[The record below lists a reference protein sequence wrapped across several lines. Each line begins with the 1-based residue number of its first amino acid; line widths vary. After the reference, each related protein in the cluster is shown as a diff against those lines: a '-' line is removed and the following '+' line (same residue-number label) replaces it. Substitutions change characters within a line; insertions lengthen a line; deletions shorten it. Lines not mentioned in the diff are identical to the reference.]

1 VLVIAAGP
9 LAVAPRWDNHLLSR
23 RRDRIDH
30 PFVGV
35 EGFVGDQRWLASS
48 RQRFGSA
55 KWILCRL
62 GSFWAVVG
70 ASRREGFSPTEVG
83 PGNGGENSCCRSLRQ
98 MVIVKTL
105 WRPCVKT

>member
-1 VLVIAAGP
+1 MTLIEQQR
-9 LAVAPRWDNHLLSR
+9 LIR
-23 RRDRIDH
+23 RASQDH
-30 PFVGV
+30 CNALRNG
-35 EGFVGDQRWLASS
+35 GRCQRWPASS
-48 RQRFGSA
+48 IQRLGSA

-62 GSFWAVVG
+62 GSFWAVAG